1 MFHLPVKGGRKE
13 DRVSLL
19 VEQGNNVLSLCGGR
33 KTVQGPLNHG
43 SKLFN
48 TVLNAKA
55 LSEREIERVV

>member
-1 MFHLPVKGGRKE
+1 MFHLPVKDGRKE
-13 DRVSLL
+13 DRVSLS

-33 KTVQGPLNHG
+33 KPVQGPLNHM

-48 TVLNAKA
+48 TVMNAKA